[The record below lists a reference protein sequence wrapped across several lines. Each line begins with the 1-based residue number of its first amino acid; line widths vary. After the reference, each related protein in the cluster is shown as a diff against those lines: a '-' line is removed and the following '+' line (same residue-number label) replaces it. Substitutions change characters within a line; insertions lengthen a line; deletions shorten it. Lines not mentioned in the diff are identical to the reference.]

1 MNALGDPMA
10 AAAYREA
17 FDGADDDTAR
27 RLRVRLARTALMAG
41 DLDTASAALDG
52 VDTDG
57 GPEDAEILLT
67 RGKYAYFTSDF
78 ELARIA
84 SEEAQALVLAGERN
98 WQVLDLVA
106 LQGMLAH
113 RSGGWFDRMRL
124 ELRRTREN
132 PEIANA
138 IFDGYLCP
146 AEYMLY
152 GQASYG
158 EVISLARDLQV
169 DGPTQRCAPR
179 GRVRVGIDRRGRA
192 AVR

>member
-1 MNALGDPMA
+1 
-10 AAAYREA
+10 
-17 FDGADDDTAR
+17 
-27 RLRVRLARTALMAG
+27 MAG
-41 DLDTASAALDG
+41 DLDTAAAALDG

-78 ELARIA
+78 ELARHRERRGA
-84 SEEAQALVLAGERN
+84 VAGARRRAQLAGARPGRAARHARS
-98 WQVLDLVA
+98 QV
-106 LQGMLAH
+106 G
-113 RSGGWFDRMRL
+113 SWFDRMRL

-169 DGPTQRCAPR
+169 DGAAQRRAACR
-179 GRVRVGIDRRGRA
+179 GVRVGIDRRGGA
-192 AVR
+192 AVW